1 MFDNTYYLTKIDEKW
16 RRFYDIKG
24 TGQKIQPT
32 GSQSVQSAK
41 TSQAVIRLNA
51 VKNQLLASG
60 VETPANAKNN
70 REKRNKDIDSSVM
83 RSVVVNFHKKPLEER
98 LNEVIHTTH

>member
-1 MFDNTYYLTKIDEKW
+1 M
-16 RRFYDIKG
+16 
-24 TGQKIQPT
+24 
-32 GSQSVQSAK
+32 
-41 TSQAVIRLNA
+41 RLNA

-60 VETPANAKNN
+60 AENPANAKNN

-98 LNEVIHTTH
+98 LNEVIHNNHK